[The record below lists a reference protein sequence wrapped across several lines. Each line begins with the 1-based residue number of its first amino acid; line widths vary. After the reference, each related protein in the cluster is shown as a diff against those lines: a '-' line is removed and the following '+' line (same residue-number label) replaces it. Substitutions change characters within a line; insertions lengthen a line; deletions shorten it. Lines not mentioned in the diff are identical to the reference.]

1 MFLYY
6 VFWLRITFKSK
17 DFCSAK
23 FRPRACLVK
32 TLPLTFRNCLLIKQK
47 ARTPNTT
54 AVTTN
59 VAPMAEEI
67 NLASVTKERRYLKT
81 EASWRSISEMDHDN
95 KPVLVRQ
102 TNHTARSIAK
112 AFLFVF
118 HVKYLRSSAIAR
130 NTFTSSTNMQTTL
143 TRINKWDRN
152 SEIIAEVFP
161 LNHLTFS
168 TPQST

>member
-1 MFLYY
+1 
-6 VFWLRITFKSK
+6 
-17 DFCSAK
+17 
-23 FRPRACLVK
+23 
-32 TLPLTFRNCLLIKQK
+32 
-47 ARTPNTT
+47 
-54 AVTTN
+54 
-59 VAPMAEEI
+59 
-67 NLASVTKERRYLKT
+67 
-81 EASWRSISEMDHDN
+81 MDQDN
-95 KPVLVRQ
+95 KPVQVRQ

-161 LNHLTFS
+161 LNYLTFS
-168 TPQST
+168 TPQSTQIGMLTSAFVRSANARLAIRMFGKVRSFLNRATIPRTNPLPRTAKTAISDRSRRMKIVRVEKPSASMSVCLGQASRS